1 MDLKWATISSLIW
14 KLLERG
20 GSSIVSLIIQIILA
34 RLLAPEDFGALAIIL
49 VFINIGNIIVQSG
62 MNTSLIQSKEVKR
75 LDFSTV
81 FWLALGISIII
92 YIFIFTIAPLVAEFY
107 SNSRLIWGVRILAFV
122 LIVNAFISV
131 QVAII
136 TREFQLKKV
145 FFASLLSVILS
156 GFIGV
161 VLAFGGFGLW
171 SLIVQ
176 QLVAQIVNAV
186 VLCMQTKWIPFLEFD
201 AKLARKHFKYGWKL
215 LASGLLET
223 GYQSFSDLLI
233 GRQFSIS
240 QLGLVSQGKKYPQA
254 IGSMLDGAIQPVMLS
269 AFSRLQNNVSA
280 VKELVRRAL
289 KTSAFLVMPAMGIFA
304 LIADPL
310 VAILL
315 GSQWTACVPFM
326 QMYCVIYALLPIHTT
341 NLQALNG
348 LGRSDLFLKLE
359 LIKKSYGIVIL
370 CIAAFVFQNIY
381 AIVFGYIVAD
391 IIGTFVNAFPNRRI
405 INYSYRE
412 QIRDIMPILGVTLVS
427 LATAFPIC
435 FLNLPDP
442 ITIILQVAIVGIVFL
457 ALAWIFRL
465 DSLTYIVSTLKE
477 FRQMM
482 KR

>member
-1 MDLKWATISSLIW
+1 
-14 KLLERG
+14 
-20 GSSIVSLIIQIILA
+20 
-34 RLLAPEDFGALAIIL
+34 
-49 VFINIGNIIVQSG
+49 
-62 MNTSLIQSKEVKR
+62 
-75 LDFSTV
+75 
-81 FWLALGISIII
+81 
-92 YIFIFTIAPLVAEFY
+92 
-107 SNSRLIWGVRILAFV
+107 
-122 LIVNAFISV
+122 
-131 QVAII
+131 
-136 TREFQLKKV
+136 
-145 FFASLLSVILS
+145 
-156 GFIGV
+156 
-161 VLAFGGFGLW
+161 
-171 SLIVQ
+171 
-176 QLVAQIVNAV
+176 
-186 VLCMQTKWIPFLEFD
+186 
-201 AKLARKHFKYGWKL
+201 
-215 LASGLLET
+215 
-223 GYQSFSDLLI
+223 
-233 GRQFSIS
+233 
-240 QLGLVSQGKKYPQA
+240 
-254 IGSMLDGAIQPVMLS
+254 MLDGAIQPVMLS